1 MNFENSHAVLS
12 SERPAPRGQV
22 LDLLPDAVLIVD
34 DNGTVVRANLAAA
47 ALLGHERHTVEGRGV
62 LDFLP
67 SFDWNLTRLP
77 AATEPSGT
85 PHGARLRTTALAAGG
100 RSFAAE
106 IGTARLDRHAVHE
119 GLPYGSSLVVSLRDM
134 TPDEDARAT
143 LARSLLQAEAVLRT
157 ADEALIGTDAE
168 GRIDLVN
175 PAAARLLGGKASE
188 LGGRELLALLTSLG
202 YDGEPMDDEDA
213 PLARAL
219 RTGRASRIPAQE
231 LRTGDGTRL
240 TADVSVRPVTQEG
253 RNVGAVVALT
263 DRGPY
268 EKLADEYVAAQIRC
282 GDHKAELE
290 QQRKRTDRAVDR
302 TRELTEFLAGPV
314 MGALHHLHAEMGRLA
329 DDGSRPLWPEATVSL
344 EALVA
349 DVRMTMALVDTR
361 SRPHPH
367 DSAPAGP
374 RRRTVPID
382 DVVQAGVRAAAA
394 LAGPNRV
401 QVSVHAPRFFVHVDP
416 DDMTTAVGRLIA
428 DVVHGDAVHADA
440 VHADVDV
447 DAVHADGEPADP
459 GPHHVF
465 VAALHQR
472 GLLRIEV
479 RGPYNGGAREHFDIV
494 QGIAT
499 AHGGTLRTHR
509 APGVSGS
516 TYVLEL
522 PSAVHD
528 EGVAGADGTPAD
540 ALRPTGRHRSLT
552 A

>member
-12 SERPAPRGQV
+12 LVEGAAVRVRARPHEHV
-22 LDLLPDAVLIVD
+22 LDVIPDAVLVVD

-47 ALLGHERHTVEGRGV
+47 TLLGRERHAVEGRGV

-77 AATEPSGT
+77 ADPESSAGP
-85 PHGARLRTTALAAGG
+85 PAARLRTTARAADG

-106 IGTARLDRHAVHE
+106 TGIVRLDRHARHE
-119 GLPYGSSLVVSLRDM
+119 GLPYGSALVVSLRDL
-134 TPDEDARAT
+134 TPDEDARAA
-143 LARSLLQAEAVLRT
+143 LSRSLLQAEAVLRT

-168 GRIDLVN
+168 GRINLVN
-175 PAAARLLGGKASE
+175 PTAARLLGGRAAE
-188 LGGRELLALLTSLG
+188 LGGRELLSVLTSVG
-202 YDGEPMDDEDA
+202 HDGEPLDEEDA

-219 RTGRASRIPAQE
+219 SDGRASRIPAQE

-240 TADVSVRPVTQEG
+240 AADVSVHPVTEDG

-263 DRGPY
+263 DRRPY
-268 EKLADEYVAAQIRC
+268 ENLADEYVAAQLRC
-282 GDHKAELE
+282 LRNHKAELE
-290 QQRKRTDRAVDR
+290 RQQQRTDRAVDR
-302 TRELTEFLAGPV
+302 TRELTEFLSGPLTT
-314 MGALHHLHAEMGRLA
+314 ALHHLHAELGRLV
-329 DDGSRPLWPEATVSL
+329 DDGSRALWPEATGSL
-344 EALVA
+344 ESLAA

-361 SRPHPH
+361 SQPYPH
-367 DSAPAGP
+367 DSTPVGP

-394 LAGPNRV
+394 FAGPSRV
-401 QVSVHAPRFFVHVDP
+401 QFSVHAPRFFVHVDP
-416 DDMTTAVGRLIA
+416 EDMTTAVGRLIA
-428 DVVHGDAVHADA
+428 DVIHTDA
-440 VHADVDV
+440 
-447 DAVHADGEPADP
+447 EPAAP

-472 GLLRIEV
+472 SLLRIEV
-479 RGPYNGGAREHFDIV
+479 RGPYNGGAPEHFDVV
-494 QGIAT
+494 QDIAT

-522 PSAVHD
+522 PSAVQD
-528 EGVAGADGTPAD
+528 EVVAGAEETSAA